1 MKSSKNPNQ
10 VARAYPVSV
19 TKTQKEEQKQLFL
32 FVGKISGNYD
42 MNKVAEKDVKVWL
55 EKALSQEIDIS
66 KLLKRSTGQRKKM
79 VR

>member
-1 MKSSKNPNQ
+1 M
-10 VARAYPVSV
+10 
-19 TKTQKEEQKQLFL
+19 KTQTKMPPRSQFALPKQKRKNKSNFFL

>member
-1 MKSSKNPNQ
+1 MPPRSQFALPKHKRKNKSNF
-10 VARAYPVSV
+10 
-19 TKTQKEEQKQLFL
+19 FL